1 MSSVRALLFK
11 FPGIVGRALARFSP
25 SFSPSLAQVLNLRTL
40 RAVGGLFLS
49 VSLASCGPAKA
60 QNEAQKPVP
69 NPVVPALAPAYDPAA
84 NPVRSS
90 VLTALAVCRASAS
103 GLGAAET
110 LCFDASSKTL
120 FVSNA
125 DGSVD
130 RFDLTE
136 PARPLRT
143 GIIKT
148 GLTVNS
154 VAIHQ
159 GLLAVACEGRTSTDA
174 GSVQFYDVAGT
185 TRGSPLTMRSEVQV
199 GPMPDMVC
207 FTPDGKKV
215 LTANEGE
222 ASGSDDPPGSVS
234 IVDVATRQ
242 VTTLGLES
250 LDAVRPPGIRVFPGR
265 QASLDIEPE
274 YIAVSADGAR
284 AVVCFQEAN
293 AWGVIDLAAAS
304 GPGWLGFGS
313 FGLKSWATAMIDTSD
328 KDGGIVRKPSPEVVG
343 MPMPDTII
351 SHRIGGADY
360 LFTANE
366 GDARDEFQRAKKLR
380 TSLPESR
387 LADAWHGR
395 LKVSSFDGDQDGDGR
410 IDVLHSYGA
419 RSFSIWKFINP
430 AARSGLVQVFDSGDD
445 FERITAERVPRF
457 FNADTDGAES
467 DQRSDDKGPEPEA
480 LAVGEIDG
488 RTLAFIGLE
497 RTGGIMVYDVSQP
510 AAARFLDY
518 TNDRNHLAPETM
530 KFIPGSTSPD
540 GKPLLVVAHEV
551 SGTTVIYRVRY

>member
-1 MSSVRALLFK
+1 MLQL
-11 FPGIVGRALARFSP
+11 P
-25 SFSPSLAQVLNLRTL
+25 QVLGTRTL
-40 RAVGGLFLS
+40 SGFGVLFLA
-49 VSLASCGPAKA
+49 VVLALVLMACGPVEA
-60 QNEAQKPVP
+60 QNETQRPP
-69 NPVVPALAPAYDPAA
+69 QPALKKPAA
-84 NPVRSS
+84 TPVQSS
-90 VLTALAVCRASAS
+90 ILTALAVCRASAS

-110 LCFDASSKTL
+110 LCFDPPSKAL

-130 RFDLTE
+130 VFDLSD

-143 GIIKT
+143 GKIET

-159 GLLAVACEGRTSTDA
+159 GLLAVACEAPVSTAA
-174 GSVQFYDVAGT
+174 GSIRFYDTAGT
-185 TRGSPLTMRSEVQV
+185 PRGDVTV

-222 ASGSDDPPGSVS
+222 ASDSEDPPGSVS
-234 IVDVATRQ
+234 VVDVATRQ

-250 LDAVRPPGIRVFPGR
+250 LDAFRPPGIRVFPGR
-265 QASLDIEPE
+265 QASRDMEPE
-274 YIAVSADGAR
+274 YIAVTADSAR

-293 AWGVIDLAAAS
+293 AWGVINLAGAS
-304 GPGWLGFGS
+304 GPSWLSFGS

-343 MPMPDTII
+343 MPMPDTIAFR
-351 SHRIGGADY
+351 RIGGVDY

-366 GDARDEFQRAKKLR
+366 GDAREELQRVKKLR

-510 AAARFLDY
+510 ATPRFLDY